1 MNPLISIII
10 PVYKVEDYLEE
21 CVNSVLNQT
30 YRNLEVIL
38 VDDGSPD
45 NCPALCDN
53 YARQDKRIKVI
64 HKPNGGLSDARNE
77 GLKNASGEYV
87 LFLDSDDFYIDN
99 EAISQLVKEVHKN
112 PATDIV
118 FYRRTTISGDNRLP
132 SVSVIPDKIMGQDKI
147 SGLHYLLQNGDFM
160 ASACQKM
167 MRRTL
172 LTENSLFFEKGLLS
186 EDWMWT
192 IGVYAHAKVLSAIDS
207 PFYGYRKRPGSIT
220 NTISDK
226 HFDDIFYIITTWD
239 KRLDKYGL
247 SQAETNIYRG
257 FLAYLYVSLLG
268 LLYLAS
274 KAKRKEMIAKLRPYS
289 RLLEYDISFKTRK
302 AARLYRILGFNM
314 MCIALRIYL
323 KHHNSKRK

>member
-160 ASACQKM
+160 A
-167 MRRTL
+167 
-172 LTENSLFFEKGLLS
+172 
-186 EDWMWT
+186 
-192 IGVYAHAKVLSAIDS
+192 
-207 PFYGYRKRPGSIT
+207 
-220 NTISDK
+220 
-226 HFDDIFYIITTWD
+226 
-239 KRLDKYGL
+239 
-247 SQAETNIYRG
+247 
-257 FLAYLYVSLLG
+257 
-268 LLYLAS
+268 
-274 KAKRKEMIAKLRPYS
+274 
-289 RLLEYDISFKTRK
+289 
-302 AARLYRILGFNM
+302 
-314 MCIALRIYL
+314 
-323 KHHNSKRK
+323 